1 MKLHPDI
8 EKAINEQINHEFVS
22 AYAYLAMAG
31 WFEHKSL
38 SGFAAWM
45 NLQGQEELGHA
56 MKFRRYLCDRGG
68 RVVLLQLA
76 QPAGDFKS
84 PLAAFEASLQQ
95 EQHVSALIH
104 QIYDRADEHKD
115 YSTTSFLRWFL
126 DEQVEEEKTVH
137 DMIAKLMLAAKDSS
151 SLFLLDQQAGERATV
166 KPAAGSDAHRP

>member
-8 EKAINEQINHEFVS
+8 EKAINEQINHEFIS

-45 NLQGQEELGHA
+45 ILQGREELGHA

-68 RVVLLQLA
+68 RVVLLQLD

-95 EQHVSALIH
+95 EQQVSALINR
-104 QIYDRADEHKD
+104 IYDRANEHKD

-126 DEQVEEEKTVH
+126 DEQVEEEKTVN
-137 DMIAKLMLAAKDSS
+137 DMIAKLTLTAENANG
-151 SLFLLDQQAGERATV
+151 LFLLDQQAGDRATV
-166 KPAAGSDAHRP
+166 ERPTEKDAHRP

>member
-8 EKAINEQINHEFVS
+8 EKAINEQINHELIS

-45 NLQGQEELGHA
+45 MLQGQEELGHA

-76 QPAGDFKS
+76 QPASDFKS
-84 PLAAFEASLQQ
+84 PLAAFEESLKQ

-104 QIYDRADEHKD
+104 RIYDRANEQKD

-126 DEQVEEEKTVH
+126 DEQVEEEKTVN
-137 DMIAKLMLAAKDSS
+137 DMIAKLTLTAENASG
-151 SLFLLDQQAGERATV
+151 LFLLDQQAGERATV
-166 KPAAGSDAHRP
+166 TPPTERDTHRP